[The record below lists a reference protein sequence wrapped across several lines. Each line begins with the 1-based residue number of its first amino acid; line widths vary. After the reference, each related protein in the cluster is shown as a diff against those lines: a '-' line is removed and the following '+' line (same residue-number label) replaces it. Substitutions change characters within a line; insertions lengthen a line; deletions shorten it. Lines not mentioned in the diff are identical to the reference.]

1 MKIIVR
7 VKGGLGNQLFC
18 YAAARQLAIKFN
30 AELVIDNVSGFSRDF
45 QYKRRYQLSN
55 FCIECRMATDKERLE
70 PFSRFRRRIH
80 KYLSENY
87 SRYSGLYLA
96 ENNFETDDRILD
108 FEPIDGCYIDGLWQN
123 EKYFKD
129 ITDILRNDLI
139 FLEPKDPLNI
149 DMQVAMQ
156 ESNSVGLHVRWFEV
170 PGASAVNNISLDYY
184 NRAIDVIEK
193 KVKNPKYFIFSDNPD
208 AAIKKLG
215 LENQNTVLVDHN
227 IGDLAAYSDMWLMT
241 NCKHMIIANSTFSWW
256 GAWLI
261 QGVDKVVVYPN
272 LAQENIANNKV
283 PWNLTGLQPKGWI
296 GA

>member
-18 YAAARQLAIKFN
+18 YAAARQLAVKFN
-30 AELVIDNVSGFSRDF
+30 AELVIDNISGFSRDF

-55 FCIECRMATDKERLE
+55 FCIECRMANDKERLE
-70 PFSRFRRRIH
+70 PFSRLRRRIH

-87 SRYSGLYLA
+87 SRHSGLYLA

-108 FEPIDGCYIDGLWQN
+108 FEPKDGCYIDGLWQN

-129 ITDILRNDLI
+129 ITDILRKDLT
-139 FLEPKDPLNI
+139 FLAPKDLLNI
-149 DMQVAMQ
+149 DMQVAMR
-156 ESNSVGLHVRWFEV
+156 ESNSVGIHVRWFET
-170 PGASAVNNISLDYY
+170 PGASAVNNISVDYY
-184 NRAIDVIEK
+184 NQAMALIEK
-193 KVKNPKYFIFSDNPD
+193 KVKNPQYFIFSDNPS
-208 AAIKKLG
+208 AAVKKLKLG
-215 LENQNTVLVDHN
+215 NRNAVLVDHN
-227 IGDLAAYSDMWLMT
+227 VGELGAHSDMWLMS

-261 QGVDKVVVYPN
+261 QGANKVVVYPN
-272 LAQENIANNKV
+272 LTQESIGINQV
-283 PWNLTGLQPKGWI
+283 PWSLKGLQPLGWV